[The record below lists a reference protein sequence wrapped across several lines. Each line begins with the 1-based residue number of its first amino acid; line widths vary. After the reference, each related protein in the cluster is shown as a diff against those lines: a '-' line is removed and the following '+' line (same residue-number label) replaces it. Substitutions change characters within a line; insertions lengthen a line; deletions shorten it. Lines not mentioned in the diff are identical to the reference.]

1 MSEHVCEKKTPQ
13 KKQKDLS
20 FQKAH
25 ALSCRKSLVLKQNN
39 FLFICDQVLD
49 NKFSWIGK

>member
-1 MSEHVCEKKTPQ
+1 MSERVCEKKQ
-13 KKQKDLS
+13 QQQQQKDLS

-25 ALSCRKSLVLKQNN
+25 VLSCRKSLVLKQNSIPFVGN
-39 FLFICDQVLD
+39 QVPD